1 MQQVR
6 RTDGLSTSLI
16 STNTMPRDF
25 LAKYISYARK
35 HAQPLL
41 SDTASDML
49 IQEYTQ
55 MRNMGNAKKTITAT
69 PRQLESM
76 IRIAEAIAKM
86 RLATEVTGN
95 DVREAVRLIKQAM
108 QQSATDPKTGEI
120 DMDMLTTGI
129 SASSVNRIKKLTEF
143 VK

>member
-1 MQQVR
+1 MAGAR

-16 STNTMPRDF
+16 STNTLPRDF

-41 SDTASDML
+41 SDAASDML

-76 IRIAEAIAKM
+76 IRISEAIAKM
-86 RLATEVTGN
+86 RLATEVTPN
-95 DVREAVRLIKQAM
+95 DV
-108 QQSATDPKTGEI
+108 
-120 DMDMLTTGI
+120 
-129 SASSVNRIKKLTEF
+129 
-143 VK
+143 